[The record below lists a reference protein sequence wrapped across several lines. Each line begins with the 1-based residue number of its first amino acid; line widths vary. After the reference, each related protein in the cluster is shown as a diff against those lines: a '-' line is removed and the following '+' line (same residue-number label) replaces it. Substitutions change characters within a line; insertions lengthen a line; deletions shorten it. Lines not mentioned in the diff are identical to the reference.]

1 MCGWRAKKN
10 GSAKRIGG
18 QLLVRPGCTRRR
30 PDGSDLAPSP
40 GGACSRIVATVVLDA
55 VDAGILCDAD
65 PSSRPLSQWSPEIVQ
80 EGSSVADLHAVGIRT
95 ATHDPCAVGG
105 YPGRCQN
112 GRFASRRPAEEPAAL
127 DSTVELRSKHVVAR
141 SIGRWSVRR
150 TLGSTASSSANASAP
165 TANVTWTHGRDHPA
179 GEEQLWTK
187 LAEGLDATG
196 GTQIKTYPHAGTSP
210 RRPGSI
216 RRTGSSST

>member
-1 MCGWRAKKN
+1 MVLTSPRRQVGHARGSWPRSCSTPSTPASCVTRTRQADRYRN
-10 GSAKRIGG
+10 G
-18 QLLVRPGCTRRR
+18 RRR
-30 PDGSDLAPSP
+30 SFRKAAASPTSTPWESVQQPTTHAPS
-40 GGACSRIVATVVLDA
+40 V
-55 VDAGILCDAD
+55 
-65 PSSRPLSQWSPEIVQ
+65 
-80 EGSSVADLHAVGIRT
+80 
-95 ATHDPCAVGG
+95 
-105 YPGRCQN
+105 PGRCQN

-196 GTQIKTYPHAGTSP
+196 GTQIKTYPHAGTRP